1 MERWTGGLPL
11 VRLGSCGVPEKE
23 MSVGAPGQG
32 APGGVWAGGQL
43 VLQLEEPGREK
54 RVSGRSESRR
64 QLAKSRPAVHV
75 CRGQWANFRLASS
88 LGVLCVHCFYLLV
101 SLGAGS

>member
-1 MERWTGGLPL
+1 
-11 VRLGSCGVPEKE
+11 
-23 MSVGAPGQG
+23 MSVGAPGQE

-64 QLAKSRPAVHV
+64 QLAKSWPAVHV
-75 CRGQWANFRLASS
+75 CRGRWANFRLASS